1 MRRGGGGG
9 GGVIPIEVEGW
20 IGIDNARYWNVFALG
35 LGLDFA
41 YTSAFARTASC
52 CALVTLG
59 DNNISTDTDTIVS
72 LLRVSSRRWR
82 L

>member
-35 LGLDFA
+35 LDFA

-52 CALVTLG
+52 SALVTLG